1 MERPSELA
9 DYAHR
14 GAVTGRS
21 SIACLDEKFRG
32 INTTRWSSDCVLIH
46 ARCDDDDGD
55 GVYGEDGEGAFESV
69 ETRRVARAIVD
80 VCLDLH
86 RFSLE
91 SGGGGLAVG
100 VGIGSGFL
108 DLRAGKLAGVE
119 SVARD
124 AAARLCDLAND
135 DGGGVRVDA
144 AMYPLV
150 RRSHLA
156 RVPVG
161 VRPGGGADA
170 KRVAAFAGYEISG
183 RRAREDDDEF
193 GGGGV
198 AEGEAAEGGVVRD
211 REKPTSGAPAA
222 VPAFRGP
229 LRRREE
235 YRPGVV
241 AAEGVSA
248 PRSIAEMREVRAGF
262 LRRFDACDSG
272 ARRVKTVAARREASA
287 SKKIQIAAAN
297 SRSTSTANSK
307 ATEGGDSAAMRV
319 LTEFLSTQ
327 RLGTESGDGGAS
339 KAVFDRVIASA
350 C

>member
-1 MERPSELA
+1 
-9 DYAHR
+9 
-14 GAVTGRS
+14 
-21 SIACLDEKFRG
+21 
-32 INTTRWSSDCVLIH
+32 
-46 ARCDDDDGD
+46 
-55 GVYGEDGEGAFESV
+55 
-69 ETRRVARAIVD
+69 
-80 VCLDLH
+80 
-86 RFSLE
+86 
-91 SGGGGLAVG
+91 
-100 VGIGSGFL
+100 
-108 DLRAGKLAGVE
+108 
-119 SVARD
+119 
-124 AAARLCDLAND
+124 
-135 DGGGVRVDA
+135 
-144 AMYPLV
+144 
-150 RRSHLA
+150 
-156 RVPVG
+156 
-161 VRPGGGADA
+161 
-170 KRVAAFAGYEISG
+170 
-183 RRAREDDDEF
+183 
-193 GGGGV
+193 
-198 AEGEAAEGGVVRD
+198 
-211 REKPTSGAPAA
+211 

-297 SRSTSTANSK
+297 SRSTSRANSNSK